1 MTGGTMSRVRAIEID
16 NRDSGQVYEYLEA
29 RVEAMKRRIAELE
42 SENVKLT
49 LQLLADQT
57 GEGNRFVASA

>member
-1 MTGGTMSRVRAIEID
+1 MSRVRAIEID

>member
-1 MTGGTMSRVRAIEID
+1 MSRARAIEID

-42 SENVKLT
+42 SENVRLT
-49 LQLLADQT
+49 LQLLAD
-57 GEGNRFVASA
+57 ESADGNRFVASA